1 MRNSLQIARIF
12 GIPIKIHISFLFVL
26 PFFAWI
32 FAQQP
37 EPYGFAGV
45 GPDILRYALA
55 FATAILLFAS
65 VLVHELAHSYL
76 SLRYGTNVREI
87 SLYLIGGVSAIEG
100 QLTNPV
106 KEATMAFAGPFS
118 SLIMGVFLLGVNYI
132 LNPAVSTAEG
142 SAIFLVIF
150 ILGYINVI
158 LAMFNLIPAFPM
170 DGGRILR
177 ALLATRMGFVEATE
191 KAATVGK
198 ILAIIMGIIGLLISF
213 WLVLIAIFIY
223 MGATGEEKQ
232 VKSRYSRY

>member
-1 MRNSLQIARIF
+1 MNNSLQIARIL
-12 GIPIKIHISFLFVL
+12 GIPIKVHISFLFIL
-26 PFFAWI
+26 PFFAWM
-32 FAQQP
+32 FALQP
-37 EPYGFAGV
+37 EPYGFAGT

-55 FATAILLFAS
+55 LATAILLFAS

-76 SLRYGTNVREI
+76 SLRYGASIREI

-100 QLTNPV
+100 ELTDPV
-106 KEATMAFAGPFS
+106 KEATMAFAGPLS
-118 SLIMGVFLLGVNYI
+118 SLILGIFLLVVNY
-132 LNPAVSTAEG
+132 LFNPAASTAEG
-142 SAIFLVIF
+142 NVLFIMIF

-177 ALLATRMGFVEATE
+177 ALLASRMGFVEATE

-198 ILAIIMGIIGLLISF
+198 ILAFVMGLIGLLISF

-223 MGATGEEKQ
+223 MGASGEERQ